1 MAEPSS
7 KPWFPERI
15 ADALRG
21 AKDFGKF
28 REARVFKFLHLFSG
42 PRDVIGEKLVE
53 KGKKENLTVEVV
65 SVDLKINHS
74 IKDKKL
80 AADLSKEQ
88 PYNTLLEQ
96 TKEGEY
102 DGAHSGFPCNT
113 FTVARWNPLPGH
125 PGPVRS
131 GAEIYGLAGNS
142 KEMQEQ
148 AGLGSLLAMRS
159 GIVSKKAFPS
169 GGDLRE
175 SPG

>member
-88 PYNTLLEQ
+88 PYNTRVRWSPQWLPVQHLYC
-96 TKEGEY
+96 GEMESLA
-102 DGAHSGFPCNT
+102 GA
-113 FTVARWNPLPGH
+113 PGTSV
-125 PGPVRS
+125 VRS
-131 GAEIYGLAGNS
+131 
-142 KEMQEQ
+142 
-148 AGLGSLLAMRS
+148 
-159 GIVSKKAFPS
+159 
-169 GGDLRE
+169 
-175 SPG
+175 

>member
-1 MAEPSS
+1 M
-7 KPWFPERI
+7 
-15 ADALRG
+15 
-21 AKDFGKF
+21 
-28 REARVFKFLHLFSG
+28 FKFLHLFSG

-102 DGAHSGFPCNT
+102 DGA
-113 FTVARWNPLPGH
+113 TVASRATPLLWRDGIPCRGTRDQCGPELKYMVSWKLEGDAGASGPGESVGYEVGHRQQEGIPQRWRP
-125 PGPVRS
+125 
-131 GAEIYGLAGNS
+131 
-142 KEMQEQ
+142 
-148 AGLGSLLAMRS
+148 
-159 GIVSKKAFPS
+159 
-169 GGDLRE
+169 
-175 SPG
+175 

>member
-88 PYNTLLEQ
+88 PYNTPSGAD
-96 TKEGEY
+96 EGGRVRWSPQWLPVQHLYCGEMESLA
-102 DGAHSGFPCNT
+102 GA
-113 FTVARWNPLPGH
+113 PGTSA
-125 PGPVRS
+125 VRS
-131 GAEIYGLAGNS
+131 
-142 KEMQEQ
+142 
-148 AGLGSLLAMRS
+148 
-159 GIVSKKAFPS
+159 
-169 GGDLRE
+169 
-175 SPG
+175 